1 MGYPQRDD
9 ELAML
14 SSHHRDEPL
23 QSLVP
28 VLRLQEL
35 VRMIDQVKLVTVT
48 DRLSAYV
55 VDLGRASREHPQVQ
69 LGASPRALLQWV
81 RAAKSHA
88 AISGR
93 DHVLPEDVRAV
104 ADMVLGHRLIL
115 TRRAL
120 ADGVEPA
127 AVVQELL
134 ASTPVS

>member
-1 MGYPQRDD
+1 
-9 ELAML
+9 
-14 SSHHRDEPL
+14 
-23 QSLVP
+23 
-28 VLRLQEL
+28 
-35 VRMIDQVKLVTVT
+35 MIDQVKLVTVT

>member
-1 MGYPQRDD
+1 MAICGIKMSTPPKPAITPSVSR
-9 ELAML
+9 LPSVRSK
-14 SSHHRDEPL
+14 SSPG
-23 QSLVP
+23 
-28 VLRLQEL
+28 
-35 VRMIDQVKLVTVT
+35 VRIVTVT

-104 ADMVLGHRLIL
+104 AEMVLSHRLIL